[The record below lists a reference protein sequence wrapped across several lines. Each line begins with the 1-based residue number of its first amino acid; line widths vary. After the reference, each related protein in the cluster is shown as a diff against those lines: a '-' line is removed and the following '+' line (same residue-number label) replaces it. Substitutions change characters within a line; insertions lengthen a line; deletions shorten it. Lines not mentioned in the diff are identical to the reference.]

1 MGEMVVAEGLIV
13 DHDPNVGILSVVD
26 WYLLVRVDQHA
37 ELVNVRRQ
45 PSSIDSDHLVV
56 PIACSSA
63 IVALMDDSAIECYE
77 ILVPGMFEDI
87 ALPVNTKHRRVEI
100 HFLVAAHIPCQPDL
114 ISLSCYLHMLAHA
127 TVLTASVSLRQVCR
141 HTSGVTSTLWLTVAP
156 IAPLRLTVAALWLTV
171 ASLRLTVA
179 ALRLTVASL
188 RLTVARLRLTV
199 AALRLTVAAL
209 RLTVASLRL
218 TVAALRLTVASLRLT
233 VASLW
238 LTVSPLHVTSL
249 WLPVSSRGYGTRC
262 RCGAPRPVP
271 LRQIES
277 LVAVVF
283 LPIRSG
289 VFGPSW
295 GQGWAPSWALPLCAA
310 LCLILIVK
318 SAIGG
323 SELLPT
329 SGQWC

>member
-199 AALRLTVAAL
+199 AALRLTVASL
-209 RLTVASLRL
+209 RLTVASLR
-218 TVAALRLTVASLRLT
+218 
-233 VASLW
+233 

-262 RCGAPRPVP
+262 RCGAPRTVP

>member
-171 ASLRLTVA
+171 ASLRLTV
-179 ALRLTVASL
+179 
-188 RLTVARLRLTV
+188 
-199 AALRLTVAAL
+199 
-209 RLTVASLRL
+209 
-218 TVAALRLTVASLRLT
+218 
-233 VASLW
+233 
-238 LTVSPLHVTSL
+238 SPLHVTSL

-295 GQGWAPSWALPLCAA
+295 GQGWGPSWALPLCAA

>member
-199 AALRLTVAAL
+199 AALRLTVASL
-209 RLTVASLRL
+209 RLTVASLR
-218 TVAALRLTVASLRLT
+218 
-233 VASLW
+233 

-295 GQGWAPSWALPLCAA
+295 GQGWGPSWALPLCAA